1 MFDGTR
7 TEHRG
12 MRIVLAVVYLLGIA
26 LSIKSVIVLGR
37 AAPWTSA
44 GWWLTAAYFIAVIA
58 KATVAPAFPVSAEY
72 AILLALTVVFV
83 VAGVRDEAQA
93 EPWWWPRR
101 LGATRAE
108 RGRVG
113 GA

>member
-1 MFDGTR
+1 
-7 TEHRG
+7 
-12 MRIVLAVVYLLGIA
+12 MRIVLAVIYLLGIA
-26 LSIKSVIVLGR
+26 LSIKSVIVIGR

-44 GWWLTAAYFIAVIA
+44 GWWLTAAYFVAAGA
-58 KATVAPAFPVSAEY
+58 KATVTPTLPVGVEY
-72 AILLALTVVFV
+72 AILVALAATFV

-93 EPWWWPRR
+93 EPWWWPHR

-108 RGRVG
+108 RRVG